1 MDLLCPLN
9 TTSFFA
15 QDNVNVDFLV
25 HLKLSYSKTPLLES
39 LCPLNTTSSFAWDS
53 VKKGFNVLHWG
64 LETTNV
70 VGGFKNDG
78 TVEFEFSGIASRWS
92 DRLGWREG
100 GVKQGQPDDKI
111 NNAQTLGP
119 PIKSYLLL
127 VFIK

>member
-1 MDLLCPLN
+1 M
-9 TTSFFA
+9 
-15 QDNVNVDFLV
+15 
-25 HLKLSYSKTPLLES
+25 
-39 LCPLNTTSSFAWDS
+39 NTTSSFAWDS
-53 VKKGFNVLHWG
+53 VEKDFNVLHWG

-111 NNAQTLGP
+111 NNVETLGP
-119 PIKSYLLL
+119 PIKKLFAISLYK
-127 VFIK
+127 VKAHVY